1 MSYLDALSHM
11 WMILFAIALGFVA
24 DRLGYMGGEFNT
36 KLTKLLL
43 NLGLPCMIVSA
54 VLTSENLPGLQDILN
69 ILLVAVVF
77 YVLAFVAAF
86 LLPLV
91 LRPPKKEIGTYRF
104 ILSFT
109 NVGFVGYPVVGSLFG
124 SDCVFYAAV
133 LALPFNLLLY
143 TLGPVMLSGGK
154 GGKLSWKGVFSP
166 CMLASLAALIV
177 ALTHLRFPVAVVES
191 LDFIGDMSIPLALM
205 LLGSILAALPLGQM
219 LGSPRMW
226 LLTALRLLA
235 MPALLYAALL
245 GLEVDELL
253 RNIAVVQMGLPVA
266 TNGVLLA
273 MQYGGDTDSM
283 AQGTFLTTVAS
294 LATIP
299 LVASLIL

>member
-1 MSYLDALSHM
+1 
-11 WMILFAIALGFVA
+11 
-24 DRLGYMGGEFNT
+24 
-36 KLTKLLL
+36 
-43 NLGLPCMIVSA
+43 MIVSA

-77 YVLAFVAAF
+77 YALAFAAAF

-104 ILSFT
+104 VLSFT
-109 NVGFVGYPVVGSLFG
+109 NIGFVGYPVVGSLFG
-124 SDCVFYAAV
+124 SNCVFYAAV

-177 ALTHLRFPVAVVES
+177 ALTPLRFPVPVVES

-219 LGSPRMW
+219 LGSPKMW
-226 LLTALRLLA
+226 LLTFWSCRPFCTRCSLLCRWTSWCGTSPWSRWDCRWPPTA
-235 MPALLYAALL
+235 CCWPCSTAATPTPWPR
-245 GLEVDELL
+245 V
-253 RNIAVVQMGLPVA
+253 P
-266 TNGVLLA
+266 
-273 MQYGGDTDSM
+273 
-283 AQGTFLTTVAS
+283 F
-294 LATIP
+294 
-299 LVASLIL
+299 